1 MKTIFFSA
9 FLAVL
14 PLACSGGSGEDVY
27 MEETAYA
34 VEDASYAP
42 GSEFKVGD
50 ERNENPLVETQKLIR
65 NAQLRFETQNL
76 EETYQKV
83 NAASAKHQ
91 AYFQRDTE
99 GKDYQSLYRSLT
111 IRVPQ
116 KNFESL
122 INDITTGI
130 TYFDMKEIGS
140 RDVTEQFIDLEAR
153 LKAKKSLEERYLD
166 LLKKATKISEIL
178 EIERELTNI
187 REEIESK
194 EGQLKYLQSSVSY
207 STIDI
212 HFYKKMA
219 RGEQTR
225 VSYWTKIKNGFVSG
239 WNGMLSFFIG
249 LLHIWPFILI
259 LVVLIWYLKRKL
271 FQKK

>member
-1 MKTIFFSA
+1 MKTLFFSA
-9 FLAVL
+9 FLAIL
-14 PLACSGGSGEDVY
+14 PLACGGGGGNEYV
-27 MEETAYA
+27 EETVYA
-34 VEDASYAP
+34 VEDDYVIASNFEKIEAP
-42 GSEFKVGD
+42 GD
-50 ERNENPLVETQKLIR
+50 NPLIQPQKLIR
-65 NAQLRFETQNL
+65 TANLRFETQNL
-76 EETYQKV
+76 EETYEKINRSV
-83 NAASAKHQ
+83 SKYE

-99 GKDYQSLYRSLT
+99 GKDYQSLYRSMT
-111 IRVPQ
+111 IKVPQ
-116 KNFESL
+116 KHFESL
-122 INDITTGI
+122 IREITSGVS
-130 TYFDMKEIGS
+130 YFDIKEIGS

-194 EGQLKYLQSSVSY
+194 EGQLKYLQSSVSF
-207 STIDI
+207 SSIEV

-225 VSYWTKIKNGFVSG
+225 VSYWTKMKNGFVSG
-239 WNGMLSFFIG
+239 WNGILSFFIG

-271 FQKK
+271 FPKK

>member
-1 MKTIFFSA
+1 MKTILFSA
-9 FLAVL
+9 FLAVI
-14 PLACSGGSGEDVY
+14 PLACGGGGGNEYV
-27 MEETAYA
+27 EETDYA

-42 GSEFKVGD
+42 SSEFKVGE
-50 ERNENPLVETQKLIR
+50 ERNENPLIETQKLIR
-65 NAQLRFETQNL
+65 NANLRFETQNL
-76 EETYQKV
+76 EETYQRI
-83 NAASAKHQ
+83 NLAASKHQ

-99 GKDYQSLYRSLT
+99 SKDYQSVFRSLT
-111 IRVPQ
+111 VRVPQ

-194 EGQLKYLQSSVSY
+194 EGQLKYLQSSVSF
-207 STIDI
+207 STIEI

-239 WNGMLSFFIG
+239 WNGMLSFFVG
-249 LLHIWPFILI
+249 LLHVWPFIIILVLLI
-259 LVVLIWYLKRKL
+259 LYLKRKL
-271 FQKK
+271 FPKK

>member
-1 MKTIFFSA
+1 MKTLFFSA
-9 FLAVL
+9 FLAIL
-14 PLACSGGSGEDVY
+14 PLACGGGGGNEYV
-27 MEETAYA
+27 EETVFA
-34 VEDASYAP
+34 VEDDFMPASQYKDVEAP
-42 GSEFKVGD
+42 D
-50 ERNENPLVETQKLIR
+50 DNPLIQPQKLIR
-65 NAQLRFETQNL
+65 TANLRFETQSL
-76 EETYQKV
+76 EETYEKINRSV
-83 NAASAKHQ
+83 SKHE

-99 GKDYQSLYRSLT
+99 GKDYQSLYRSMT
-111 IRVPQ
+111 IKVPQ
-116 KNFESL
+116 KHFESL
-122 INDITTGI
+122 IREITSGVS
-130 TYFDMKEIGS
+130 YFDIKEIGS

-194 EGQLKYLQSSVSY
+194 EGQLKYLQSSVSF
-207 STIDI
+207 STIEV

-225 VSYWTKIKNGFVSG
+225 VSYWTKMKNGFVSG
-239 WNGMLSFFIG
+239 WNGILSFFIG

-271 FQKK
+271 FPKK